1 MPQAPFHQPDSGG
14 NSAASV
20 TGLVHSVESC
30 GTVDGPGIRFVLF
43 LSGCS
48 LRCRYCHNPAASYVR
63 RGQTR
68 SAADILEELA
78 RYRDFLQ
85 AAGGGLT
92 LSGGDP
98 LFQPAFAKAVLKGGK
113 AMGLH
118 TCLDTSGHLGANAD
132 GELLEHTDLVL
143 LDIML
148 PKLDGLSV
156 LRQMRSEGV
165 QTPVLMLTARTT
177 VPDKVAGL
185 NAGADDYLTKPFD
198 PEELLARV
206 GAMTRRKGAM
216 VLNKISF
223 QDLTLDL
230 NTVTLRCGARDVQ
243 LSPKEFAL
251 ARLMLAE
258 PGMTY
263 SKDLLISRAWG
274 LDSEAT
280 DNNVEAYISF
290 LRKKLRYLGSKV
302 SIKNLQK
309 IGYRLEVA
317 P

>member
-1 MPQAPFHQPDSGG
+1 M
-14 NSAASV
+14 NI
-20 TGLVHSVESC
+20 LIVEDE
-30 GTVDGPGIRFVLF
+30 TALAEAVEHI
-43 LSGCS
+43 
-48 LRCRYCHNPAASYVR
+48 LRKAGHR
-63 RGQTR
+63 
-68 SAADILEELA
+68 AD
-78 RYRDFLQ
+78 R
-85 AAGGGLT
+85 
-92 LSGGDP
+92 
-98 LFQPAFAKAVLKGGK
+98 V
-113 AMGLH
+113 
-118 TCLDTSGHLGANAD
+118 AD
-132 GELLEHTDLVL
+132 GQSALDYIRVGTYDLIL

-216 VLNKISF
+216 VLNEISF

-230 NTVTLRCGARDVQ
+230 NTVTLRRGERDVQ

-251 ARLMLAE
+251 ARLMLSE
-258 PGMTY
+258 PNMTY

-290 LRKKLRYLGSKV
+290 LRKKLRYLGSEV
-302 SIKNLQK
+302 TIKNLQK

>member
-1 MPQAPFHQPDSGG
+1 MNILIVEDETALAEAVAHILRKAGH
-14 NSAASV
+14 SADRV
-20 TGLVHSVESC
+20 
-30 GTVDGPGIRFVLF
+30 VDGQSALDYIRV
-43 LSGCS
+43 GT
-48 LRCRYCHNPAASYVR
+48 Y
-63 RGQTR
+63 
-68 SAADILEELA
+68 
-78 RYRDFLQ
+78 
-85 AAGGGLT
+85 
-92 LSGGDP
+92 
-98 LFQPAFAKAVLKGGK
+98 
-113 AMGLH
+113 
-118 TCLDTSGHLGANAD
+118 
-132 GELLEHTDLVL
+132 DLVL

-216 VLNKISF
+216 VLNEISF

-251 ARLMLAE
+251 ARLMLSE
-258 PGMTY
+258 PSMTY

-302 SIKNLQK
+302 GIRNLQK

>member
-1 MPQAPFHQPDSGG
+1 MNILIVEDETALAEAVEHILRKAGH
-14 NSAASV
+14 SADRV
-20 TGLVHSVESC
+20 
-30 GTVDGPGIRFVLF
+30 
-43 LSGCS
+43 
-48 LRCRYCHNPAASYVR
+48 
-63 RGQTR
+63 
-68 SAADILEELA
+68 
-78 RYRDFLQ
+78 
-85 AAGGGLT
+85 
-92 LSGGDP
+92 
-98 LFQPAFAKAVLKGGK
+98 
-113 AMGLH
+113 
-118 TCLDTSGHLGANAD
+118 AD
-132 GELLEHTDLVL
+132 GQSALDYIRVGTYDLIL

-216 VLNKISF
+216 VLNEISF
-223 QDLTLDL
+223 HDLVLDL
-230 NTVTLRCGARDVQ
+230 NTVTLRRGERDVQ

-251 ARLMLAE
+251 ARLMLSE
-258 PGMTY
+258 PNMTY

-290 LRKKLRYLGSKV
+290 LRKKLRYLGSEV
-302 SIKNLQK
+302 TIKNLQK

>member
-1 MPQAPFHQPDSGG
+1 MNILIVEDETALAEAVEHILRKAGH
-14 NSAASV
+14 SADRVSDGQSALDYIRV
-20 TGLVHSVESC
+20 
-30 GTVDGPGIRFVLF
+30 GT
-43 LSGCS
+43 
-48 LRCRYCHNPAASYVR
+48 Y
-63 RGQTR
+63 
-68 SAADILEELA
+68 
-78 RYRDFLQ
+78 
-85 AAGGGLT
+85 
-92 LSGGDP
+92 
-98 LFQPAFAKAVLKGGK
+98 
-113 AMGLH
+113 
-118 TCLDTSGHLGANAD
+118 
-132 GELLEHTDLVL
+132 DLIL

-216 VLNKISF
+216 VLNEISF

-230 NTVTLRCGARDVQ
+230 NTITLRRGERDVQ

-251 ARLMLAE
+251 ARLMLSE
-258 PGMTY
+258 PNMTY

-290 LRKKLRYLGSKV
+290 LRKKLRYLGSEV
-302 SIKNLQK
+302 TIKNLQK

>member
-1 MPQAPFHQPDSGG
+1 MKILVVEDEVQLADTLAEILKRNKYNVDTVFDGDDG
-14 NSAASV
+14 LEYAR
-20 TGLVHSVESC
+20 TGIYDC
-30 GTVDGPGIRFVLF
+30 I
-43 LSGCS
+43 
-48 LRCRYCHNPAASYVR
+48 
-63 RGQTR
+63 
-68 SAADILEELA
+68 
-78 RYRDFLQ
+78 
-85 AAGGGLT
+85 
-92 LSGGDP
+92 
-98 LFQPAFAKAVLKGGK
+98 
-113 AMGLH
+113 
-118 TCLDTSGHLGANAD
+118 
-132 GELLEHTDLVL
+132 L

-148 PKLDGLSV
+148 PVRSGTEIV
-156 LRQMRSEGV
+156 QILRQEKNA
-165 QTPVLMLTARTT
+165 TPIMLLTAKSE
-177 VPDKVAGL
+177 VEDKIHGL
-185 NAGADDYLTKPFD
+185 DCGADDYLTKPFD

-216 VLNKISF
+216 VLNEISF

-258 PGMTY
+258 PSMTY

-302 SIKNLQK
+302 SIRNLQK

>member
-1 MPQAPFHQPDSGG
+1 MNILIVEDETALAEAVEHILRKAGH
-14 NSAASV
+14 SADRV
-20 TGLVHSVESC
+20 
-30 GTVDGPGIRFVLF
+30 
-43 LSGCS
+43 
-48 LRCRYCHNPAASYVR
+48 
-63 RGQTR
+63 
-68 SAADILEELA
+68 
-78 RYRDFLQ
+78 
-85 AAGGGLT
+85 
-92 LSGGDP
+92 
-98 LFQPAFAKAVLKGGK
+98 
-113 AMGLH
+113 
-118 TCLDTSGHLGANAD
+118 AD
-132 GELLEHTDLVL
+132 GQSALDYIRVGTYDLIL

-156 LRQMRSEGV
+156 LRQLRSEGV

-216 VLNKISF
+216 VLNEISF

-230 NTVTLRCGARDVQ
+230 NTVTLRRGERDVQ

-251 ARLMLAE
+251 ARLMLSE
-258 PGMTY
+258 PNMTY

-290 LRKKLRYLGSKV
+290 LRKKLRYLGSEV
-302 SIKNLQK
+302 TIKNLQK

>member
-1 MPQAPFHQPDSGG
+1 MHILIVEDETALAEAVAHILRKAGH
-14 NSAASV
+14 SADRV
-20 TGLVHSVESC
+20 
-30 GTVDGPGIRFVLF
+30 
-43 LSGCS
+43 
-48 LRCRYCHNPAASYVR
+48 
-63 RGQTR
+63 
-68 SAADILEELA
+68 
-78 RYRDFLQ
+78 
-85 AAGGGLT
+85 
-92 LSGGDP
+92 
-98 LFQPAFAKAVLKGGK
+98 
-113 AMGLH
+113 
-118 TCLDTSGHLGANAD
+118 AD
-132 GELLEHTDLVL
+132 GQSALDYIRAGAYDLVL

-148 PKLDGLSV
+148 PRLDGLSV

-165 QTPVLMLTARTT
+165 QTPVLLLTARTT

-216 VLNKISF
+216 VLNELSF

-251 ARLMLAE
+251 ARLLLSQ
-258 PGMTY
+258 PSMTY

-280 DNNVEAYISF
+280 DNNVEA
-290 LRKKLRYLGSKV
+290 
-302 SIKNLQK
+302 
-309 IGYRLEVA
+309 
-317 P
+317 

>member
-1 MPQAPFHQPDSGG
+1 MNILIVEDETALAEAVAHILRKAGH
-14 NSAASV
+14 SADRV
-20 TGLVHSVESC
+20 
-30 GTVDGPGIRFVLF
+30 
-43 LSGCS
+43 
-48 LRCRYCHNPAASYVR
+48 
-63 RGQTR
+63 
-68 SAADILEELA
+68 
-78 RYRDFLQ
+78 
-85 AAGGGLT
+85 
-92 LSGGDP
+92 
-98 LFQPAFAKAVLKGGK
+98 
-113 AMGLH
+113 
-118 TCLDTSGHLGANAD
+118 AD
-132 GELLEHTDLVL
+132 GQSALDYIRVGTYDLVL

-165 QTPVLMLTARTT
+165 QPPVLMLTARTT

-206 GAMTRRKGAM
+206 GAMTRRKGAI
-216 VLNKISF
+216 VLNEISF

-251 ARLMLAE
+251 ARLMLSE
-258 PGMTY
+258 PSMTY

-302 SIKNLQK
+302 GIRNLQK

>member
-1 MPQAPFHQPDSGG
+1 MNILIVEDETALAEAVAHILRKAGH
-14 NSAASV
+14 SADRV
-20 TGLVHSVESC
+20 
-30 GTVDGPGIRFVLF
+30 
-43 LSGCS
+43 
-48 LRCRYCHNPAASYVR
+48 
-63 RGQTR
+63 
-68 SAADILEELA
+68 
-78 RYRDFLQ
+78 
-85 AAGGGLT
+85 
-92 LSGGDP
+92 
-98 LFQPAFAKAVLKGGK
+98 
-113 AMGLH
+113 
-118 TCLDTSGHLGANAD
+118 AD
-132 GELLEHTDLVL
+132 GQSALDYIRVGTYDLVL

-216 VLNKISF
+216 VLNEISF

-251 ARLMLAE
+251 ARLMLSE
-258 PGMTY
+258 PSMTY

-290 LRKKLRYLGSKV
+290 LRKKLRYLGSRV
-302 SIKNLQK
+302 AIKNLQK